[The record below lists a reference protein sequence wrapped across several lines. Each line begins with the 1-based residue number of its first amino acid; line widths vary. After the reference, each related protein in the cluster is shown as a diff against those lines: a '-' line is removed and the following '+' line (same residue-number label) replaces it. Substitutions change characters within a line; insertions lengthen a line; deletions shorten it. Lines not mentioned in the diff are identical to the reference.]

1 MRKNKVYFRYFGD
14 LERRFDGGEL
24 ITISKISA
32 IQAEIENVAQIFWR
46 TYCEPLSTY
55 CGGDIN
61 NTTEQKG
68 GQ

>member
-32 IQAEIENVAQIFWR
+32 IQAEIENVAQIF
-46 TYCEPLSTY
+46 
-55 CGGDIN
+55 
-61 NTTEQKG
+61 
-68 GQ
+68 